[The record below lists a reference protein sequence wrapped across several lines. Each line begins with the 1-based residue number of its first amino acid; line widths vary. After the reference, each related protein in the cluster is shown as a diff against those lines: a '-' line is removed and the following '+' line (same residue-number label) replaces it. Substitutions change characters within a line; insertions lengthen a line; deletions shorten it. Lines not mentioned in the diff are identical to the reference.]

1 MSQAFF
7 RPAAIVDSVVRLHAG
22 DDAQLAEARKVLRPH
37 VLGVLDAK
45 AMRGRVGA
53 TQALVYVENFRDG
66 AIADGV
72 NADLDL
78 RLVGAARQGFHLR
91 RAGSSRKGDAVIC
104 RVVGERLVHPGGRRA
119 Q

>member
-1 MSQAFF
+1 MMPSL
-7 RPAAIVDSVVRLHAG
+7 R
-22 DDAQLAEARKVLRPH
+22 EARKVLRAH

-45 AMRGRVGA
+45 AMRGSVTA
-53 TQALVYVENFRDG
+53 TQARVHVEDFRDG

-91 RAGSSRKGDAVIC
+91 GWIHQRKGDAVI
-104 RVVGERLVHPGGRRA
+104 
-119 Q
+119 